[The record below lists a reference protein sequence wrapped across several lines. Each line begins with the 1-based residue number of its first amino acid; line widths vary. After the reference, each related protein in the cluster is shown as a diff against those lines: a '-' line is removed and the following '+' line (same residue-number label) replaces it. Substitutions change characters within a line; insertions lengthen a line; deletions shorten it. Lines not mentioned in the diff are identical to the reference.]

1 MGYFT
6 KINESFKEVWEILRN
21 FGAQSKEYQNL
32 VESTGHINL
41 KRSFLRILSRFRS
54 LQGWF

>member
-32 VESTGHINL
+32 VVRAL
-41 KRSFLRILSRFRS
+41 VILI
-54 LQGWF
+54 